1 MNEKIRW
8 RILVKQDKMFSFN
21 VLLPEDSSTNSQS
34 WTYEDAMWCLRL
46 HKFRESASD
55 KTTDRISYRGGSVHL
70 PTFHSSDNV
79 HCRRLFHVSTTS
91 FLSILPH
98 KL

>member
-46 HKFRESASD
+46 LCFRFIRKN
-55 KTTDRISYRGGSVHL
+55 KTIDCYFFLFGHD
-70 PTFHSSDNV
+70 HSS
-79 HCRRLFHVSTTS
+79 LY
-91 FLSILPH
+91 LSDFI
-98 KL
+98 